1 MKTNAAV
8 AGLIALGCLCLS
20 FSPRITDSPAAG
32 ETASSSVSTK
42 TDSLQREVRRFEDTV
57 RQMEKELGWAVFEEA
72 TEIAYRKGIIAPVYS
87 LADYRFDIASYN
99 LKIDSCKAYR
109 RAFDDAEEQLRQVLM
124 QDSAYL
130 SLMRHLPEKDG
141 KPDYERLKA
150 GQELIFTRLSHTSEE
165 YRWKREI
172 RERRLLESNTA
183 LLRTVAA
190 ICRRQNREVPP
201 FPVPHLQNKI
211 QKDAEAIGSDLATYL
226 SPDKEMEMKYSDE
239 LRQAIASLEEARE
252 ALWLTRQDLYR
263 LQDERK

>member
-20 FSPRITDSPAAG
+20 FSPRITDSPAA
-32 ETASSSVSTK
+32 EKTASSSVSAK

-150 GQELIFTRLSHTSEE
+150 GR
-165 YRWKREI
+165 
-172 RERRLLESNTA
+172 N
-183 LLRTVAA
+183 
-190 ICRRQNREVPP
+190 
-201 FPVPHLQNKI
+201 
-211 QKDAEAIGSDLATYL
+211 
-226 SPDKEMEMKYSDE
+226 
-239 LRQAIASLEEARE
+239 
-252 ALWLTRQDLYR
+252 
-263 LQDERK
+263 